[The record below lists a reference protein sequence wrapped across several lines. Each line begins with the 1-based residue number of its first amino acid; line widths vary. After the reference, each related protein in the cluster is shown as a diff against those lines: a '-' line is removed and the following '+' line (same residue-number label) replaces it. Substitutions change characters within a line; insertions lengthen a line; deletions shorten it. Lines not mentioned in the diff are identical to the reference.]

1 MSDCDCGIKVTNQS
15 QFKTLIMLLV
25 INGVMFLVEVAIGVY
40 ANSTGLIADSLDML
54 ADAIVYGISIYAL
67 GKSQL
72 KKIRAA
78 MASGIFQLTLA
89 CLVIADVVY
98 RLMVGS
104 KPQSILIMGIGA
116 IALVANICCLW
127 LISQHR
133 QGEIHLRASWIFS
146 RNDVIANLG
155 VILAGLLVNL
165 FSSRF
170 PDLIIGI
177 AITLLVFLGGLEIIR
192 DAYRERVKLRRGM
205 QL

>member
-1 MSDCDCGIKVTNQS
+1 
-15 QFKTLIMLLV
+15 
-25 INGVMFLVEVAIGVY
+25 
-40 ANSTGLIADSLDML
+40 
-54 ADAIVYGISIYAL
+54 GISIYAL

>member
-1 MSDCDCGIKVTNQS
+1 
-15 QFKTLIMLLV
+15 MLLV

-104 KPQSILIMGIGA
+104 KPQ
-116 IALVANICCLW
+116 
-127 LISQHR
+127 
-133 QGEIHLRASWIFS
+133 
-146 RNDVIANLG
+146 
-155 VILAGLLVNL
+155 
-165 FSSRF
+165 
-170 PDLIIGI
+170 
-177 AITLLVFLGGLEIIR
+177 
-192 DAYRERVKLRRGM
+192 
-205 QL
+205 